1 MVNVR
6 TDSWLE
12 AASEATLAELAVQFG
27 AASPFPHLV
36 IDDTLEDDS
45 ILGTFPLVD
54 WDGWK
59 HYNDEYSPQ
68 KMICSERSLIP
79 VALLELIDHL
89 SSPRALAAIE
99 KITGIEQLLPD
110 PYLNGGG
117 LHCSGPG
124 GVLVP
129 HTDFHV
135 YPKLSLFRRVN
146 LLLYLNEDWTS
157 ADGGDLGLY
166 VQGSTEPEVSVI
178 PAFGRMVIFATDDRS
193 VHGFLNPVAPE
204 RWRRSIALYYYTA
217 VPPARYS
224 GDTVTRWR
232 RHSPE
237 TGVARAR
244 LLGYRGLLFG
254 SRALSHVAHRVHPK
268 ISVGE

>member
-1 MVNVR
+1 MVSVR
-6 TDSWLE
+6 TASWLE
-12 AASEATLAELAVQFG
+12 AASDATLTDMAGRFRSAE
-27 AASPFPHLV
+27 PFPHLV
-36 IDDTLEDDS
+36 IDDTLDDDAIVAS
-45 ILGTFPLVD
+45 FPSND

-68 KMICSERSLIP
+68 KMICSERSRIP
-79 VALLELIDHL
+79 EPLLDLIDHL
-89 SSPRALAAIE
+89 SSPEALAAIE
-99 KITGIEQLLPD
+99 KITGIDQLLPD

-146 LLLYLNEDWTS
+146 LLLYLNPGWTA
-157 ADGGDLGLY
+157 ADGGDLGLFAEGA
-166 VQGSTEPEVSVI
+166 QEPSVSVV
-178 PAFGRMVIFATDDRS
+178 PEFGRMVIFATDDRS
-193 VHGFLNPVAPE
+193 VHGFPTPVAPHN
-204 RWRRSIALYYYTA
+204 WRRSVALYYYTA
-217 VPPARYS
+217 VPPAKYS

-232 RHSPE
+232 SHSPE
-237 TGVARAR
+237 NGVARAR

-254 SRALSHVAHRVHPK
+254 SRALSHVAHRMHPK